1 MNHNTTIALITSILM
16 IILNIIQSN
25 EISELKLTNSILTQT
40 ITSSEAANN
49 EPANKCFTS
58 PTELQV
64 R

>member
-1 MNHNTTIALITSILM
+1 MYKPIITSEGKMLSID
-16 IILNIIQSN
+16 
-25 EISELKLTNSILTQT
+25 KLTNSILTQT

-58 PTELQV
+58 PTEVQV